1 MKNLHLYNIPIA
13 YMLLYVVAILLS
25 GIWLFLLSQGLAG
38 GDILGI
44 IQKISDTPLTKSLQ
58 GIIEVATPHMFAIG
72 TLIFVV
78 AHFLLFST
86 KVSKRVSL
94 FVSLLLFASAL
105 LNILAYLFISLGF
118 LVSGWIKLFAMGLFV
133 LVFVFMLGLV
143 AFSL

>member
-1 MKNLHLYNIPIA
+1 
-13 YMLLYVVAILLS
+13 MLLYVVAILLS

-38 GDILGI
+38 GDILDI
-44 IQKISDTPLTKSLQ
+44 IQKISDAPLTKSLQ

-78 AHFLLFST
+78 AHFMLFST

-105 LNILAYLFISLGF
+105 LNILAYLFISFGF
-118 LVSGWIKLFAMGLFV
+118 FVSGWIKLFAMGLFV

>member
-1 MKNLHLYNIPIA
+1 
-13 YMLLYVVAILLS
+13 MLLYVVAILLS